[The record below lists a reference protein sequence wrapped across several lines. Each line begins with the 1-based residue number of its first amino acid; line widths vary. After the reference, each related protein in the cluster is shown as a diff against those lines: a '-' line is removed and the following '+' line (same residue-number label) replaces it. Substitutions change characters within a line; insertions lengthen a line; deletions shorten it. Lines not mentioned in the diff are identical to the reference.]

1 MAAIQFP
8 NNPNTGDIFTATNGI
23 KYTFDGEKW
32 KTIGTAN
39 PNDGEFI
46 ETPKIL
52 NVDKVLAANSNVGAV
67 GLMEIGSDSVLTI
80 PPTSTF
86 RTLIGKTGSGSGSST
101 EKTLAIA
108 LIFS

>member
-32 KTIGTAN
+32 KTIGTVN
-39 PNDGEFI
+39 PNPDGEFI
-46 ETPKIL
+46 ETPKVL
-52 NVDKVLAANSNVGAV
+52 SVDKVLAANSNVGAV
-67 GLMEIGSDSVLTI
+67 GLMEIGANTVLTI

-86 RTLIGKTGSGSGSST
+86 RTLIGKTGSASST